1 MPVAALTFIAV
12 AGAAMGMFPGITS
25 VIVLGSG
32 SFLAVYAIVNYLEAR
47 AGATRRDRV
56 VAGVATVLYAAALV
70 DLVVELARDDR
81 VAFGVLVGLVVVGS
95 LVYGAIAQFKR
106 RQAVLDERHAEQER
120 TGEAD
125 ELRRIHAEREARASR
140 EE

>member
-1 MPVAALTFIAV
+1 MTAAI
-12 AGAAMGMFPGITS
+12 
-25 VIVLGSG
+25 
-32 SFLAVYAIVNYLEAR
+32 AIV
-47 AGATRRDRV
+47 
-56 VAGVATVLYAAALV
+56 
-70 DLVVELARDDR
+70 
-81 VAFGVLVGLVVVGS
+81 VGLVVVGS